1 MMKEWSEK
9 WAKEQRQ
16 SRVKRERTEVNRNE
30 TNFLR
35 SSFSFLFLFSF
46 AFLSMK
52 WNVSEIKAKE
62 KKKKEKRTNGTKE
75 LNLSE
80 KNKARFTKLPL
91 SCVLFHFKFSSLFL
105 SLHLITSQFTTTDW
119 PQPFSSLVR
128 FVLPLHYITNE
139 PNKENDSGLAPTARK
154 RHHSSPHKP
163 LCRMEW
169 EKSRSEKECVLLSF
183 HFFHY
188 HSFSLRFFSHFHS
201 VTTARERHEING
213 VEFK

>member
-1 MMKEWSEK
+1 MSKRTKTKPCKKRTNRSEQK
-9 WAKEQRQ
+9 WNKHA
-16 SRVKRERTEVNRNE
+16 SFHSLPSFT
-30 TNFLR
+30 
-35 SSFSFLFLFSF
+35 FSFLCSFLFCF
-46 AFLSMK
+46 NSMK

-105 SLHLITSQFTTTDW
+105 SLHFITSQFTTTDW

-154 RHHSSPHKP
+154 RHHSS
-163 LCRMEW
+163 
-169 EKSRSEKECVLLSF
+169 
-183 HFFHY
+183 
-188 HSFSLRFFSHFHS
+188 RF
-201 VTTARERHEING
+201 TT
-213 VEFK
+213 